1 MAHHKPPVS
10 CPQSHLSPLLL
21 RTKQKEYM
29 HLDFPQIPQILQSYH
44 ADVTAIIL
52 ALLLWLLSNKL
63 LFSYVYSDVCV
74 YLCLDSLAMSN

>member
-1 MAHHKPPVS
+1 
-10 CPQSHLSPLLL
+10 
-21 RTKQKEYM
+21 M

-44 ADVTAIIL
+44 TDVTAIIL

>member
-29 HLDFPQIPQILQSYH
+29 HLDFPQILQSYH